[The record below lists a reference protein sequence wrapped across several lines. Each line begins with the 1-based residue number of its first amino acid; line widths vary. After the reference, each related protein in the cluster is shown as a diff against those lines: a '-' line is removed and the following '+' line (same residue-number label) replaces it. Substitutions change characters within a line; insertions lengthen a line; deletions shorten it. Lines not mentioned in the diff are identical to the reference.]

1 MPEGTT
7 KVTFNVL
14 NSEIEALKA
23 QALREGTMVTR
34 ILRRAIGTELFLK
47 ENEANGAKLLIE
59 ERDGTLSQVVRGWSE
74 TPLDRST
81 STVVRKSRYK
91 RDPVI

>member
-1 MPEGTT
+1 MPEGTV

-14 NSEIEALKA
+14 TSEFEALKA
-23 QALREGTMVTR
+23 QATREGSSVTR

-74 TPLDRST
+74 LPPDKSAST
-81 STVVRKSRYK
+81 ALRKSRYK

>member
-14 NSEIEALKA
+14 TSEIEALKA
-23 QALREGTMVTR
+23 QALREGTTVTR
-34 ILRRAIGTELFLK
+34 ILRRAIGTEVFLS

-59 ERDGTLSQVVRGWSE
+59 ERDGTLSRVVRGWSE
-74 TPLDRST
+74 TPPDQST
-81 STVVRKSRYK
+81 STVLRKSRYK